1 MNFSDRKL
9 KTNPLLGDIVKV
21 LSPTFEDFYRA
32 KILSVENNSD
42 FNVFYIDFGNTEVVQ
57 SNNIFELSDDFK
69 IKVIF
74 DDIWCY

>member
-9 KTNPLLGDIVKV
+9 KTNPNLDDIVKV

-32 KILSVENNSD
+32 KIVNIGNNGE

-69 IKVIF
+69 LKVIF
-74 DDIWCY
+74 NDK